1 MKKDIFLHSL
11 FAGLILLSSIN
22 SYGQSSLCIFK
33 NDDSQINSWL
43 ISQIKITFSEN
54 NLLVYNG
61 NSTTNIPLNN
71 IRKITFSSTNTNVS
85 TENFSNSLTLY
96 PNPVSN
102 ILHLKNLNSENLTVR
117 IFSIDGKAV
126 LTRTLSTYHTDID
139 VTILPKGLYILKA
152 NDQTIRFTKK

>member
-1 MKKDIFLHSL
+1 M
-11 FAGLILLSSIN
+11 
-22 SYGQSSLCIFK
+22 
-33 NDDSQINSWL
+33 
-43 ISQIKITFSEN
+43 
-54 NLLVYNG
+54 
-61 NSTTNIPLNN
+61 
-71 IRKITFSSTNTNVS
+71 
-85 TENFSNSLTLY
+85 TLY

-152 NDQTIRFTKK
+152 NDQTVRFTKK